1 MSKYDSLFKNGYYFG
16 DLNEMSFDMNEYNQ
30 KCKEVMT
37 FADDKEKY
45 FEYFSIVND
54 KLPHR
59 IPYSER
65 EERLNYIKNNPP
77 TEPFNSANNLK
88 HTSETTPY
96 IRYFTDIVYDFIP
109 KVYPHLTKDMLG
121 INGGIQMY
129 QDGDYQQSHFDGHID
144 LCVFL
149 LYFSD
154 PSTYN
159 HTGRLQ
165 IVEGKSPEKII
176 DMVDPINGKFAMFD
190 TVNHNPE
197 HRVEKVT
204 GDFKRFSFLG
214 QLSVIK

>member
-1 MSKYDSLFKNGYYFG
+1 MSKYDSLFENGYYFG
-16 DLNEMSFDMNEYNQ
+16 DLSEMSFDMDVYNQ
-30 KCKEVMT
+30 KCKEVIA
-37 FADDKEKY
+37 FADDKERY
-45 FEYFSIVND
+45 FDYFSIVNNT
-54 KLPHR
+54 LPHR
-59 IPYSER
+59 IPYTER
-65 EERLNYIKNNPP
+65 EERLEYIKSQPDI
-77 TEPFNSANNLK
+77 TPFNSANNLK
-88 HTSETTPY
+88 HNNETTPY
-96 IRYFTDIVYDFIP
+96 IRYFTDLVFDFIP
-109 KVYPHLTKDMLG
+109 NVYPHLTKNMLG

-159 HTGRLQ
+159 YTGRLQ

-197 HRVEKVT
+197 HRVEMVT

>member
-16 DLNEMSFDMNEYNQ
+16 DLSEMSFDVDEYNK
-30 KCKEVMT
+30 KCKEIMA

-77 TEPFNSANNLK
+77 IEPFNSANNLK

-159 HTGRLQ
+159 NTGRLQ
-165 IVEGKSPEKII
+165 IVEGKAPEKII

-197 HRVEKVT
+197 HRVEMVT

>member
-16 DLNEMSFDMNEYNQ
+16 DLSEMSFDMDEYNK
-30 KCKEVMT
+30 KCKEVMA

-45 FEYFSIVND
+45 FDYFSIVND
-54 KLPHR
+54 TLPHR
-59 IPYSER
+59 IPYTER
-65 EERLNYIKNNPP
+65 EERLNYLKNNLNID
-77 TEPFNSANNLK
+77 PFNSANNLK
-88 HTSETTPY
+88 HISETTPY
-96 IRYFTDIVYDFIP
+96 LRYFTDIVYDFIP
-109 KVYPHLTKDMLG
+109 KVYPHLTKNMLK
-121 INGGIQMY
+121 INSGIQMY
-129 QDGDYQQSHFDGHID
+129 QDGDYQSSHFDGHID

-159 HTGRLQ
+159 YTGRLQ

-214 QLSVIK
+214 QLSVLK